1 MTEITPPTHV
11 SGVPVDSR
19 AGRRLKAGEGG
30 WAEHLGDRLRL
41 LPSLFVSWLVANAG
55 VVLMAA
61 VMVAIGFFVTKV
73 LLSIDAVVT
82 ADEWLPIWVEG
93 QRTPFW
99 DDASYVASNL
109 ADRYVL
115 IPLIGVVGLFLVARR
130 RWRMASF
137 VLQAALAEVLCY
149 AIVTY
154 FVSRP
159 RPPVVQMDP
168 FNLTHSYPSGH
179 VAASVAIYGALTLLV
194 AAHFKDIRMRV
205 FVWTFG
211 ALFPLVVAASRIYR
225 GEHHPIDVIAGA
237 LMGAGA
243 LVVALFAGRT
253 ARRVAELRKERHAGE
268 VAIDA
273 QFGASVDDIPAEV
286 PVDAPAEA
294 PA

>member
-1 MTEITPPTHV
+1 MTDVTPPTHG
-11 SGVPVDSR
+11 SGVPLDSR

-30 WAEHLGDRLRL
+30 LAERLADRLRL

-55 VVLMAA
+55 VVLMAT

-93 QRTPFW
+93 QRTPFL

-115 IPLIGVVGLFLVARR
+115 IPLIGVVGLYLIARR
-130 RWRMASF
+130 RWRMSSF

-149 AIVTY
+149 ALVTY

-179 VAASVAIYGALTLLV
+179 VAASVAIYGALTLLI

-205 FVWTFG
+205 FVWSFG

-225 GEHHPIDVIAGA
+225 GEHHPIDVIAGM

-243 LVVALFAGRT
+243 LTVALFAGRT

-268 VAIDA
+268 VAVDA
-273 QFGASVDDIPAEV
+273 QFQVVDDAPAEV

-294 PA
+294 RA

>member
-1 MTEITPPTHV
+1 MTDVTPPTHV
-11 SGVPVDSR
+11 SGVPLDSR

-30 WAEHLGDRLRL
+30 PAQRLAHRLRH
-41 LPSLFVSWLVANAG
+41 LPSLFVSWVVANAG
-55 VVLMAA
+55 VVVLAA
-61 VMVAIGFFVTKV
+61 IMVGLGFFVTKV
-73 LLSIDAVVT
+73 LLSFDAVVS
-82 ADEWLPIWVEG
+82 ADQRLPVWAEG
-93 QRTPFW
+93 QRTPFL
-99 DDASYVASNL
+99 DDASYLASNL

-115 IPLIGVVGLFLVARR
+115 IPLIGVVGLFLVMRR

-149 AIVTY
+149 ALVTY

-159 RPPVVQMDP
+159 RPPVEQMDP

-179 VAASVAIYGALTLLV
+179 VAASVAIYGALTLLL
-194 AAHFKDIRMRV
+194 AAHYKDIRMRV
-205 FVWTFG
+205 FIWTFG

-225 GEHHPIDVIAGA
+225 GEHHPSDVIAGV

-243 LVVALFAGRT
+243 LAVALFAGRT

-268 VAIDA
+268 V
-273 QFGASVDDIPAEV
+273 SVEAPAEV
-286 PVDAPAEA
+286 PVAPAEA